1 MAIRYTIFL
10 LNILCVCFLI
20 TRTVSARLP
29 NDDIAIIRQRVL
41 ELMIWPTDN
50 NIAVTVRNALV
61 YAQTLNSSCY
71 WPDINYEDKNIV
83 AWKTA
88 EHMDRIT
95 TMLQALTVKGS
106 PLHNDT
112 QMRSAVHCALNVWL
126 IHGWL
131 NPNWWFN
138 QINTPLQATSQLL
151 MLGDNATDFEIE
163 KLKEIS
169 FRADW
174 WNSGDVT
181 GANLVWMIQSQLYRS
196 LATNNVT
203 GTEQGFT
210 RMWQDISVVPL
221 GGQGIQQDWSY
232 HFHGRQLLS
241 GAYGESW
248 AADIFAFVLC
258 SNHTQYEPDAQKL
271 TIFANLFNER

>member
-71 WPDINYEDKNIV
+71 WRDINYEDKNIV

-95 TMLQALTVKGS
+95 TVSKIV
-106 PLHNDT
+106 P
-112 QMRSAVHCALNVWL
+112 
-126 IHGWL
+126 I
-131 NPNWWFN
+131 
-138 QINTPLQATSQLL
+138 
-151 MLGDNATDFEIE
+151 
-163 KLKEIS
+163 KLC
-169 FRADW
+169 FLRW
-174 WNSGDVT
+174 QQVT
-181 GANLVWMIQSQLYRS
+181 GIFSITYQTKQHRKLNK
-196 LATNNVT
+196 
-203 GTEQGFT
+203 
-210 RMWQDISVVPL
+210 ISYL
-221 GGQGIQQDWSY
+221 HI
-232 HFHGRQLLS
+232 
-241 GAYGESW
+241 
-248 AADIFAFVLC
+248 IF
-258 SNHTQYEPDAQKL
+258 
-271 TIFANLFNER
+271 